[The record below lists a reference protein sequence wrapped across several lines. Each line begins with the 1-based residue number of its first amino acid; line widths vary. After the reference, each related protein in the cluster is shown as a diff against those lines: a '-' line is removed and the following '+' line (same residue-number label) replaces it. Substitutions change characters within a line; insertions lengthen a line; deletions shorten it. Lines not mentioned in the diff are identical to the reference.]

1 MEIRLQRDAL
11 LTELAL
17 LQGIV
22 ERRTS
27 IPILSHLLLDARD
40 GKLSLAAT
48 DLDVSLSTWC
58 PGDIRRDGAAAV
70 QAKKFHEI
78 VRSLGEAE
86 VELAVDEA
94 SSVVVKAGRSR
105 FRIRGLEADN
115 FPTLP
120 KVDGDPAVEIGL
132 GMLRRMISKVIFA
145 ISTEESRF
153 QLNGALFKAKKGG
166 GGANGL
172 EMVATDGHRLALVE
186 APAGGEDGQQ
196 VTVHGAQEG
205 VLIPRKA
212 LQELMRF
219 DGDETVA
226 YRRGEHHLSFRLGK
240 RELTCRILEG
250 TFPDYERVIAKNHD
264 KRPVLE
270 RQAFAQAVQRVALL
284 TGERARGVLLH
295 FTPEQ
300 LVISAANP
308 DLGEAQ
314 EQLACTYDGPEL
326 KLGLNPDYLVH
337 FLGAVEARDVRLELK
352 DAESQCVGYPGDGEA
367 LRYLCVIMPMH
378 V

>member
-11 LTELAL
+11 LGELAL

-22 ERRTS
+22 ERRTT
-27 IPILSHLLLDARD
+27 IPILSHLLLDARED
-40 GKLSLAAT
+40 RLALAAT

-58 PGDIRRDGAAAV
+58 EATLQRPGAVAV

-78 VRSLGEAE
+78 VRSLGSGEITLSVDDGTNVQ
-86 VELAVDEA
+86 VE
-94 SSVVVKAGRSR
+94 AGRSR

-120 KVDGDPAVEIGL
+120 KVDGEPALELSLPI
-132 GMLRRMISKVIFA
+132 LRRMIGKIIFA

-153 QLNGALFKAKKGG
+153 QLNGALFKIKEH
-166 GGANGL
+166 GL
-172 EMVATDGHRLALVE
+172 ELVATDGHRLALVE
-186 APAGGEDGQQ
+186 VPAGGENGTT
-196 VTVHGAQEG
+196 VTVHRAQDG

-212 LQELMRF
+212 LQELLRF
-219 DGDETVA
+219 DGEDLVA
-226 YRRGEHHLSFRLGK
+226 YRRGEHHLAFGLGR

-250 TFPDYERVIAKNHD
+250 TFPDYERVIARNHD
-264 KRPVLE
+264 KKPVLE

-295 FTPEQ
+295 FGPEQ

-308 DLGEAQ
+308 DLGEAT
-314 EQLACTYDGPEL
+314 EQVPCEYAGPEL
-326 KLGLNPDYLVH
+326 KLGLNPDYLAH
-337 FLGAVEARDVRLELK
+337 FLGAVEAREVRLELK
-352 DAESQCVGYPGDGEA
+352 DPESQCVGYPGDGEA

>member
-1 MEIRLQRDAL
+1 MEIRLQRDDL
-11 LTELAL
+11 LSELAL

-22 ERRTS
+22 ERRTT
-27 IPILSHLLLDARD
+27 IPILSHLLLDARAER
-40 GKLSLAAT
+40 LSLAAT

-58 PGDIRRDGAAAV
+58 AATVARPGAIAV

-78 VRSLGEAE
+78 VRSLGSSEMT
-86 VELAVDEA
+86 LTVDEGTN
-94 SSVVVKAGRSR
+94 VQLEAGRSR

-120 KVDGDPAVEIGL
+120 KVDQPPVIELALPV
-132 GMLRRMISKVIFA
+132 LRRMIGKVIFA

-153 QLNGALFKAKKGG
+153 QLNGALFKVKDDS
-166 GGANGL
+166 L
-172 EMVATDGHRLALVE
+172 ELVATDGHRLALVE
-186 APAGGEDGQQ
+186 LPTGGEAAA
-196 VTVHGAQEG
+196 VTVHAPQEG

-212 LQELMRF
+212 LQEILRF
-219 DGDETVA
+219 DGEEKVV
-226 YRRGEHHLSFRLGK
+226 YRRGEHHLAFGLGK

-250 TFPDYERVIAKNHD
+250 TFPDYERVIAKNHEHKPILD
-264 KRPVLE
+264 

-300 LVISAANP
+300 VVISAANP
-308 DLGEAQ
+308 DLGEAT
-314 EQLACTYDGPEL
+314 EQVPCEYDGPEL
-326 KLGLNPDYLVH
+326 KLGLNPDYLTH
-337 FLGAVEARDVRLELK
+337 FLGAVESRDVRLELK
-352 DAESQCVGYPGDGEA
+352 DSESQCVGYPGDGET

>member
-1 MEIRLQRDAL
+1 MEIRLQRDTL

-22 ERRTS
+22 ERRTT

-40 GKLSLAAT
+40 GKLALAAT

-58 PGDIRRDGAAAV
+58 EAEVPRAGAVAV

-78 VRSLGEAE
+78 VRALSEP
-86 VELAVDEA
+86 ELAIKVDEGTN
-94 SSVVVKAGRSR
+94 VTLQAGRSR
-105 FRIRGLEADN
+105 FRIRGLEAEN

-120 KVDGDPAVEIGL
+120 RVEGETAVEL
-132 GMLRRMISKVIFA
+132 SLEVLRRMIGKVIFA

-153 QLNGALFKAKKGG
+153 QLNGALFKVKGD
-166 GGANGL
+166 GL

-186 APAGGEDGQQ
+186 AAAGGENGNA
-196 VTVHGAQEG
+196 VSVHGAQDG

-212 LQELMRF
+212 LQELLRF
-219 DGDETVA
+219 DGSETVA
-226 YRRGEHHLSFRLGK
+226 YRRGEHHLAFALGK

-264 KRPVLE
+264 KKPVLD
-270 RQAFAQAVQRVALL
+270 RGPFQQAVQRVALL

-295 FTPEQ
+295 FSAEG

-308 DLGEAQ
+308 DLGEAT
-314 EQLACTYDGPEL
+314 EQVPCDYGGPEL
-326 KLGLNPDYLVH
+326 KLGLNPDYLGA
-337 FLGAVEARDVRLELK
+337 FLSAVEATQVRLELK
-352 DAESQCVGYPGDGEA
+352 DAESQCVGYPVAGDD